1 MHYVEGFE
9 TGYPFYLDIEG
20 AREANIASFVGRLVC
35 VSYWYRYAE
44 SGGWELVFLY
54 KVPVD
59 AGNVCTAVDKGT
71 RVDGF

>member
-9 TGYPFYLDIEG
+9 TGYSFYLDIEG

-35 VSYWYRYAE
+35 ISYWYRYAE
-44 SGGWELVFLY
+44 SDGQESVFLY
-54 KVPVD
+54 EVPVD
-59 AGNVCTAVDKGT
+59 AGNICTAVDEDT

>member
-1 MHYVEGFE
+1 MEGFE

-20 AREANIASFVGRLVC
+20 AREATIASFVGHLVC

-44 SGGWELVFLY
+44 SGGRELVFLY
-54 KVPVD
+54 EVPVD
-59 AGNVCTAVDKGT
+59 AGNVCTAVNEGM

>member
-1 MHYVEGFE
+1 MEGFE

-20 AREANIASFVGRLVC
+20 AREANIASFVGHLVC
-35 VSYWYRYAE
+35 VLYWYGYAE
-44 SGGWELVFLY
+44 SGGQESVFLY

-59 AGNVCTAVDKGT
+59 AGNVCTAVNEGM